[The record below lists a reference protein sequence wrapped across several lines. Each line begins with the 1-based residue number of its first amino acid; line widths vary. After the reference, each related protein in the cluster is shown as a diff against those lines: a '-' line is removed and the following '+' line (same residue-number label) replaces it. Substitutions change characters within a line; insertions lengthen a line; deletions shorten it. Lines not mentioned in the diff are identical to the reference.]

1 MSHSDIRET
10 ILNAFNELSAKSDFE
25 SITVFQIVQKAGV
38 SRATF
43 YRWFRDKYDVMNY
56 NYSSL
61 LDRYV
66 SSGTLTTMEDL
77 FILVL
82 EESERIRNRL
92 QPLFKSEG
100 VNSFYSFIRNYSFTA
115 AKNIYEYGDV
125 HGNGRKKR
133 TMSEQEAVQL
143 RIFAGGSAGFYKDW
157 IQGKYSLSA
166 AEAAAAMTEIL
177 PPFLQGE
184 IFRDSD

>member
-1 MSHSDIRET
+1 MSHNDIRET

-61 LDRYV
+61 LDQYI

-100 VNSFYSFIRNYSFTA
+100 VNSFYSFINPAR
-115 AKNIYEYGDV
+115 
-125 HGNGRKKR
+125 RPR
-133 TMSEQEAVQL
+133 
-143 RIFAGGSAGFYKDW
+143 
-157 IQGKYSLSA
+157 
-166 AEAAAAMTEIL
+166 
-177 PPFLQGE
+177 P
-184 IFRDSD
+184 